1 MVASD
6 GCLRSTR
13 ERRRSE
19 GAGRC
24 EAGRQRRRNRA
35 SLSAT
40 HPSYGSVNRGGQ
52 PPRGPRRAPTLTGVT
67 IRVAIEHRTT
77 YTFARPVKLWPHTVR
92 LRPAPHSRT
101 PIDAYSLAI
110 LPRQHF
116 INWQQDP
123 FGNYLARIVFPEPV
137 SELDITV
144 GVVADMTV
152 INPFDF
158 FVEEYAERFP
168 FAYPP
173 DLRADLEPYLRP
185 VDEAGVGSGPGALV
199 REWVARQVVVA
210 PPDAPEADRPRI
222 VDFLVAVNLA
232 VHRDIA
238 YTVRMEHGVQS
249 PDQTVE
255 LALGSCRD
263 SAWLLVSVLRQL
275 GLAARFVSGYLVQ
288 LAADQEALDG
298 PSGPSADFTDLHAWA
313 EVYVPGAGWVGLDA
327 TSGLFAG
334 EGHIPLSATPSPA
347 ASAPITGAS
356 EPVEVTFGFSNSV
369 RRIHEDARVTLPY
382 SAAAWAAI
390 DRLGAA
396 IDDRLAAQDVRLTM
410 GGEPTFVAI
419 DGHDDPQWS
428 TAADGDQKRQLA
440 ADLADRL
447 AERYAVG
454 GLLHHGQGKWYPGE
468 PLPRWQ
474 IQLLWRADGVALWRD
489 PALLDR
495 PWREGPAAL
504 RQREGGDVTRDL
516 ALGIAARLGVPGE
529 VCRPAYEDPFHVAW
543 TEARRPSGRE
553 PGTDLSPGDADPASR
568 RRRAAAVDQA
578 DQTPGDPVGWV
589 VPVFADPDGQG
600 WATAHWRLR
609 RRHLFLTPGSS
620 PVGLRLPLDSLA
632 WTPPPGTVDPSP
644 FAERGALP
652 APSGDAPTARVLDIE
667 EAPRQALAVE
677 LREGHLFVFLPPVA
691 DLDLAIELIHAVEGA
706 AGAIG
711 IPVVLE
717 GYSLPG
723 DPRIHTLSVTPD
735 PGVIEVNV
743 APSATWEQLRETTST
758 LYEQARQTRLTTEK
772 FDVDGTHIGTGGGN
786 HFTLGGATAADSP
799 VLRRPDLLRSLI
811 TYWQHHPA
819 LSYVFAGRFI
829 GPTSQAPRVD
839 EGRFETLYELE
850 IAFAEME
857 RVARE
862 SGPDGA
868 APSWIVDRLLRHL
881 LTDLVGNTHRS
892 EFCID
897 KLFSPDSERG
907 RLGLL
912 ELRGFEMP
920 PHPQMALVQALLV
933 RALVARFWQEPYAAP
948 LVRWGP
954 RLHDRFLLPAFAAAD
969 LRDVIGELNEWL
981 SREAPSGAPVALFDE
996 SWVDPFLE
1004 FRFPRLGEMDVS
1016 GVRLEL
1022 RGAIEPW
1029 HVLGEEAAS
1038 GGTTRYVDSSVERV
1052 QVAASGLVEGR
1063 HVVTCNGIPVPLT
1076 ASGSGSLGTG
1086 QSGLGGGPGTFVA
1099 GVRYRAWA
1107 PWSALH
1113 PTIGVHSPLVFD
1125 LVDRWNNRSLGGFTY
1140 HVVHPGGRA
1149 YADYPVNAVAA
1160 QSRRAARFHRHGH
1173 TSGVVDT
1180 STWPS
1185 LESLLGPPG
1194 TEFPCTLD
1202 LRRFSPGNPPP
1213 RDTDAAAG

>member
-1 MVASD
+1 
-6 GCLRSTR
+6 
-13 ERRRSE
+13 
-19 GAGRC
+19 
-24 EAGRQRRRNRA
+24 
-35 SLSAT
+35 
-40 HPSYGSVNRGGQ
+40 
-52 PPRGPRRAPTLTGVT
+52 
-67 IRVAIEHRTT
+67 
-77 YTFARPVKLWPHTVR
+77 
-92 LRPAPHSRT
+92 
-101 PIDAYSLAI
+101 
-110 LPRQHF
+110 
-116 INWQQDP
+116 
-123 FGNYLARIVFPEPV
+123 
-137 SELDITV
+137 
-144 GVVADMTV
+144 
-152 INPFDF
+152 
-158 FVEEYAERFP
+158 
-168 FAYPP
+168 
-173 DLRADLEPYLRP
+173 
-185 VDEAGVGSGPGALV
+185 
-199 REWVARQVVVA
+199 
-210 PPDAPEADRPRI
+210 
-222 VDFLVAVNLA
+222 
-232 VHRDIA
+232 
-238 YTVRMEHGVQS
+238 
-249 PDQTVE
+249 
-255 LALGSCRD
+255 
-263 SAWLLVSVLRQL
+263 
-275 GLAARFVSGYLVQ
+275 
-288 LAADQEALDG
+288 
-298 PSGPSADFTDLHAWA
+298 
-313 EVYVPGAGWVGLDA
+313 
-327 TSGLFAG
+327 
-334 EGHIPLSATPSPA
+334 
-347 ASAPITGAS
+347 
-356 EPVEVTFGFSNSV
+356 
-369 RRIHEDARVTLPY
+369 
-382 SAAAWAAI
+382 
-390 DRLGAA
+390 
-396 IDDRLAAQDVRLTM
+396 
-410 GGEPTFVAI
+410 
-419 DGHDDPQWS
+419 
-428 TAADGDQKRQLA
+428 
-440 ADLADRL
+440 
-447 AERYAVG
+447 
-454 GLLHHGQGKWYPGE
+454 
-468 PLPRWQ
+468 
-474 IQLLWRADGVALWRD
+474 
-489 PALLDR
+489 
-495 PWREGPAAL
+495 
-504 RQREGGDVTRDL
+504 
-516 ALGIAARLGVPGE
+516 
-529 VCRPAYEDPFHVAW
+529 
-543 TEARRPSGRE
+543 
-553 PGTDLSPGDADPASR
+553 
-568 RRRAAAVDQA
+568 
-578 DQTPGDPVGWV
+578 
-589 VPVFADPDGQG
+589 
-600 WATAHWRLR
+600 
-609 RRHLFLTPGSS
+609 
-620 PVGLRLPLDSLA
+620 
-632 WTPPPGTVDPSP
+632 
-644 FAERGALP
+644 
-652 APSGDAPTARVLDIE
+652 IE